1 MVGDGND
8 RREYSGKSMNSEEVA
23 KYLKDHPEFFE
34 QYAQMLSEITIPH
47 PHGGRTI
54 PISERQI
61 LTLREKGKQLE
72 TKLREV
78 IQFGEEND
86 VVSHRMHALTLD
98 LLRARDV
105 GAVVHVA
112 LEHLRGGFAVPH
124 VALRV
129 WRGAGADLPEFQP
142 VSDALRGFVAGLA
155 DPKCGTEVAADTAAL
170 FGGGAATLR
179 SYAYIP
185 LRDGD
190 AFGLL
195 VLASED
201 AQRYHSAMGTLYLSR
216 LGELIAAALA
226 AHLPAA

>member
-1 MVGDGND
+1 
-8 RREYSGKSMNSEEVA
+8 MNSEEVT

-98 LLRARDV
+98 LLHARD
-105 GAVVHVA
+105 AQSVVRVA
-112 LEHLRGGFAVPH
+112 TEHLRVGFAVPH
-124 VALRV
+124 VAIRV
-129 WRGAGADLPEFQP
+129 WRGTQTDSPAFEA
-142 VSDALRGFVAGLA
+142 VNDAVRSFTAALA
-155 DPKCGTEVAADTAAL
+155 EPKCGTDAAADSAAL
-170 FGGGAATLR
+170 FGDSAAAIG

-185 LRDGD
+185 LRDG
-190 AFGLL
+190 ATFGLL
-195 VLASED
+195 ALASEEP
-201 AQRYHSAMGTLYLSR
+201 QRYHPAMGTLYLTR
-216 LGELIAAALA
+216 IGELIASALA
-226 AHLPAA
+226 AHLLEA